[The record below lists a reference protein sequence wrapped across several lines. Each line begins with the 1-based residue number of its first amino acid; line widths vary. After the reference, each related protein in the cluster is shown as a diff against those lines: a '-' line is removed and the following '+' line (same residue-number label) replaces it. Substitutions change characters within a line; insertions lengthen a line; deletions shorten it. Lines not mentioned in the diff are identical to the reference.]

1 MKNTGSRGTSDMN
14 PRLAAVAGPLGQ
26 ADLPLTTDRVSIGRS
41 RSNQVCLTSNSVSRE
56 HCLIE
61 READR
66 FSLTDLDSRHGTF
79 VNGIPV
85 KKRAL
90 DHGDQVRIG
99 DCIFVFLLRDQE
111 PQEAPASFEV
121 TEVDTSL
128 RHTLELPIEAPSAAG
143 ARTPRSAGPDRL
155 QRDLE
160 VLLRFSTE
168 INSIHAAAALQDR
181 ILTSLLAVIP
191 ARRGALLLAGKGD
204 EPPLPAAVVDRA
216 TQPHVPVAVSRT
228 IVRRV
233 LRERVA
239 ILSNDAAADQSLGR
253 SHSVVLSGARSVM
266 AVPLL
271 VSDRTLGAI
280 YLDAGDP
287 TVRFDE
293 GHLKLLTAMA
303 NVTAVALEN
312 ARLID
317 SLQGENDRL
326 RAETRLGR
334 EMIGESPALQRVREF
349 AARVA
354 PNDST
359 VLITGESGTG
369 KEILA
374 RDIVARSHRAD
385 KRFEA
390 INCAALEEG
399 LLESELFG
407 HERGA
412 FTGAVAQKKGKL
424 EVADGGTVFLDEIGE
439 LALPLQAKLLRALQ
453 TREFTRV
460 GGTQPVRVDIRVLAA
475 TNKNLREALKARSFR
490 EDLYYRLNVISI
502 DLPPLRERRE
512 DIPLLI
518 SYFLARHGARCKR
531 RLQGISEAARQRLLQ
546 YDWPGNIR
554 ELENAIE
561 RAVVLGSGDTILPE
575 DLPDS
580 VIESV
585 AATEHAPGGM
595 FHDAVLEAKK
605 KVIVRAFELAAGRH
619 AEAARILG
627 IHPIH
632 LHRVIRNLGMK
643 SELKDR

>member
-1 MKNTGSRGTSDMN
+1 MKNTGSRGKSDMN

-41 RSNQVCLTSNSVSRE
+41 RSNQVCLASNSVSRE

-61 READR
+61 RDADR

-99 DCIFVFLLRDQE
+99 DCTFVFLLRDQE

-128 RHTLELPIEAPSAAG
+128 RHTLELPIQAPSAAG

-168 INSIHAAAALQDR
+168 INSIHEAAALQDR

-204 EPPLPAAVVDRA
+204 ESPVPAAVVDRA

-239 ILSNDAAADQSLGR
+239 ILSNDAAADLSLGR
-253 SHSVVLSGARSVM
+253 SHSVGLSGARSLM

-334 EMIGESPALQRVREF
+334 EMIGESPALQRVRDF

-412 FTGAVAQKKGKL
+412 FTGAVAQKKGRL

-475 TNKNLREALKARSFR
+475 TNKNLRAAIKARSFR

-531 RLQGISEAARQRLLQ
+531 RLQDISEAARQRLLQ

-585 AATEHAPGGM
+585 GATEHTPGGM

-619 AEAARILG
+619 TEAARILG

>member
-1 MKNTGSRGTSDMN
+1 MN
-14 PRLAAVAGPLGQ
+14 PRLATVAGPLGQ
-26 ADLPLTTDRVSIGRS
+26 AILPLIADRVSIGRS
-41 RSNQVCLTSNSVSRE
+41 RSNQVCLASNSVSRE

-66 FSLTDLDSRHGTF
+66 FSLTDLDSRNGTF

-90 DHGDQVRIG
+90 EHGDQVRIG
-99 DCIFVFLLRDQE
+99 DCTFVFLVRDQE

-143 ARTPRSAGPDRL
+143 ARTSQSARPDRL

-168 INSIHAAAALQDR
+168 INSIHGAEALQDR

-191 ARRGALLLAGKGD
+191 ARRGALLLAGKSD
-204 EPPLPAAVVDRA
+204 DSPLPAAVVDRA
-216 TQPHVPVAVSRT
+216 AQPHVPVAVSRT

-239 ILSNDAAADQSLGR
+239 ILSNDAAVDQSLSR
-253 SHSVVLSGARSVM
+253 SNSIVLSGARSLM

-374 RDIVARSHRAD
+374 RDIVARSRRAD

-412 FTGAVAQKKGKL
+412 FTGAVAQKKGRL

-475 TNKNLREALKARSFR
+475 TNKNLREAIKARSFR

-502 DLPPLRERRE
+502 DLPPLRERPS
-512 DIPLLI
+512 DIPLLVG
-518 SYFLARHGARCKR
+518 SFLARHGARCKR

-554 ELENAIE
+554 ELENALE

-585 AATEHAPGGM
+585 AATEHTPGGM
-595 FHDAVLEAKK
+595 FQDAVLEAKK

-619 AEAARILG
+619 TEAARILG

>member
-1 MKNTGSRGTSDMN
+1 MN
-14 PRLAAVAGPLGQ
+14 PRLATVAGPLGQ
-26 ADLPLTTDRVSIGRS
+26 AVLPLTTDRVSIGRS
-41 RSNQVCLTSNSVSRE
+41 RSNQVCLASNSVSRE

-99 DCIFVFLLRDQE
+99 DCTFVFLLRDQE

-128 RHTLELPIEAPSAAG
+128 RHTLELPIEAPSVAG
-143 ARTPRSAGPDRL
+143 ARTPRSARPDRL

-168 INSIHAAAALQDR
+168 INSIHEAAALQDR

-204 EPPLPAAVVDRA
+204 ESPLPAAVVDRA
-216 TQPHVPVAVSRT
+216 KQPHVPVAISRT

-239 ILSNDAAADQSLGR
+239 ILSNDAAADYSLGR
-253 SHSVVLSGARSVM
+253 SHSVGLSGARSLM

-334 EMIGESPALQRVREF
+334 EMIGESPALQKVREF

-374 RDIVARSHRAD
+374 RDIVARSRRAD

-412 FTGAVAQKKGKL
+412 FTGAVAQKKGRL

-475 TNKNLREALKARSFR
+475 TNMNLRAALKARSFR

-518 SYFLARHGARCKR
+518 SYFLAKHGARCKR

-585 AATEHAPGGM
+585 AATEHTPGGM

-619 AEAARILG
+619 TEAARILG